1 MDDNCGLQGSIWPA
15 PKVLNEIVAT
25 LLSSWIIKFT
35 HYSKESLQFC
45 LTLQVMSSMQA
56 VVC

>member
-1 MDDNCGLQGSIWPA
+1 MNDYFRLSECIWPA
-15 PKVLNEIVAT
+15 PQVLNEILAA

-35 HYSKESLQFC
+35 HYLKESLQFC

-56 VVC
+56 VC